1 MFGYFPVGVIV
12 FCFYVIVFFGRKNRN
27 DKVFSGSFFAS
38 IFKQF
43 VLNVSKNSFCMA
55 TDNVSTTFTFSG
67 LCFLSNSF

>member
-1 MFGYFPVGVIV
+1 M
-12 FCFYVIVFFGRKNRN
+12 N

-43 VLNVSKNSFCMA
+43 VRNLSKNCFCMA
-55 TDNVSTTFTFSG
+55 KDNVSTSFTFSG